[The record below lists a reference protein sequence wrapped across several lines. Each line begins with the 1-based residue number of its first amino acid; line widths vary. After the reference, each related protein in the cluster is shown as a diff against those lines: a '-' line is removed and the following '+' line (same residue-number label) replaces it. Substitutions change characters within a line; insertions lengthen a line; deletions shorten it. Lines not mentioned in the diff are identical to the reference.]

1 MSNIKQIVSSVRSAQ
16 QKFATFTQEQVD
28 HIFYMAAKAANMQ
41 RIPLAQMAI
50 AETKMGVLE
59 DKIIKNTFAA
69 EYIYNKYK
77 YMQTCGVVEEDIASG
92 YKKVLLPKG
101 VIAGIIPTTNPTST
115 AIYKILICLKTRN
128 GIIISPH
135 PRAYNCTVKAAKII
149 LDAAVAAGA
158 PKDIIS
164 WLPPNSSME
173 DTAELMKESDLILA
187 TGGSGL
193 VKAAYSSGKPAIGVG
208 PGNCP
213 AIIDTTADIRMAIAS
228 IIQSN
233 TFDNG
238 MICATENSVIAL
250 SGIYDKVVAEFNNQ
264 QAYVITNKND
274 AKKICNKMFLIDK
287 SGHHVLNPA
296 IVGQNAQNL
305 GKIFGINVPKW
316 AKMLVVETTDC
327 TIKNPLAHEK
337 LTDFVSLFKAKNFDD
352 ALRIQK
358 ELLKLGPGHTSSLFC
373 DELAGADKVIKFS
386 DNANTGRLI
395 INSPSSL
402 GGVGDFYNFKLL
414 PTFTI
419 GCGSVGGNATS
430 QNIGPE
436 NLLDVKQVA
445 MRRENMLWMRIPNKV
460 YFKYGCIEEGLKDL
474 RDDGVKKVFIVS
486 DNFIWDMFGQKIT
499 HILEKYGM
507 KTKVFTNVEPNPS
520 CATTYK
526 GAKEIK
532 EYNPEA
538 IIAFGG
544 GSSLD
549 AAKMM
554 WFYNEYPDVKF
565 EDLAVRFLDIRKRVV
580 KFPTPKK
587 VQLVCIPTTAGTGSE
602 VTPFA
607 IITDEKTHIKYSL
620 ADYALV
626 PNIAIIDAQFM
637 MSLPPRMTAV
647 TAADAFSHCFESYV
661 SVLATDFT
669 RPYSIQGIKL
679 IYKYLKRAYDHGTTD
694 KEAREAIAHAAT
706 IAGIAFGNA
715 YLGVVHSLSHKIG
728 GHFGVMHGAANAI
741 YLPYVMRYN
750 AAKYENEKQ
759 MYWPQ
764 FKYNDVR
771 EKYCEIADILGIK
784 GKTQA
789 QKVDNLIK
797 EIQKLF
803 ASVNLWKTTK
813 EYGVKDADFEKIID
827 QMSVEAFDDQCTGA
841 NPRLPRVSELKQ
853 LFIDAHY
860 GNKIQSIDAQD
871 KSNEKK

>member
-1 MSNIKQIVSSVRSAQ
+1 MTNIQKLVNSVRKAQ
-16 QKFATFTQEQVD
+16 EKFATFTQEQVD
-28 HIFYMAAKAANMQ
+28 YIFYMAAKAANMQ

-50 AETKMGVLE
+50 EETKMGVLE
-59 DKIIKNTFAA
+59 DKIIKNNFAA

-77 YMQTCGVVEEDIASG
+77 YMKTCGVVEEDIPSG
-92 YKKVLLPKG
+92 YKKIWVPKG
-101 VIAGIIPTTNPTST
+101 VISAIIPTTNPTST
-115 AIYKILICLKTRN
+115 AIYKTLICLKTRN
-128 GIIISPH
+128 GIILSPH
-135 PRAYNCTVKAAKII
+135 PRAYNCTVAAAKIV

-158 PKDIIS
+158 PKGIIA
-164 WLPPNSSME
+164 WLPPKSSIE
-173 DTAELMKESDLILA
+173 DTAELMRETDLILA
-187 TGGSGL
+187 TGGGGL
-193 VKAAYSSGKPAIGVG
+193 VKAAYTSGKPAIGVG

-213 AIIDTTADIRMAIAS
+213 AIIDTTANIKMAVAS

-250 SGIYDKVVAEFNNQ
+250 DEIYDEVVKEFNDQ
-264 QAYVITNKND
+264 QAYIINSPSD
-274 AKKICNKMFLIDK
+274 IKKICAKMFSNPD
-287 SGHHVLNPA
+287 HCTLNA
-296 IVGQNAQNL
+296 GMVGQNAQFL
-305 GKIFGINVPKW
+305 GKFFNIKVPEW
-316 AKMLVVETTDC
+316 AKMLVVETKDC
-327 TIKNPLAHEK
+327 SPKNPLSHEK
-337 LTDFVSLFKAKNFDD
+337 LSDFVSLYRAKDFDD
-352 ALRIQK
+352 ALKIQK

-373 DELAGADKVIKFS
+373 DELAGADKIVKFS
-386 DNANTGRLI
+386 DNANTGRLV
-395 INSPSSL
+395 INSPASL

-414 PTFTI
+414 PSFTL

-436 NLLDVKQVA
+436 NLLETKQVA
-445 MRRENMLWMRIPNKV
+445 MRRENMLWMRLPSRI

-474 RDDGVKKVFIVS
+474 RDDGVKKVFVVS
-486 DNFIWDMFGQKIT
+486 DNFIWGMFGQKIT
-499 HILEKYGM
+499 HILENYGM
-507 KTKVFTNVEPNPS
+507 QVKVFTNVEPNPS

-526 GAKEIK
+526 GAAEIK
-532 EYNPEA
+532 QFDPQA

-565 EDLAVRFLDIRKRVV
+565 EDLAVRFLDIRKRIV

-626 PNIAIIDAQFM
+626 PSVAIIDAQFM

-647 TAADAFSHCFESYV
+647 TAADALSHCFESYV
-661 SVLATDFT
+661 SILATEFT
-669 RPYSIQGIKL
+669 KPYSLQGIKL
-679 IYKYLKRAYDHGTTD
+679 IFKYLKRAYDHGTTD
-694 KEAREAIAHAAT
+694 KDAREAIAHAAT
-706 IAGIAFGNA
+706 IAGMAFGNA
-715 YLGVVHSLSHKIG
+715 YLGVVHSLSHKVG

-750 AAKYENEKQ
+750 AAKYEREKQ

-764 FKYNDVR
+764 FRVNDVR
-771 EKYCEIADILGIK
+771 AKYCEIADMLGIK
-784 GKTQA
+784 GKTEA

-797 EIQKLF
+797 EVQKLL
-803 ASVNLWKTTK
+803 ASVKLWKTTK
-813 EYGVKDADFEKIID
+813 EYGVKDADFEKILD
-827 QMSVEAFDDQCTGA
+827 QMSIEAFDDQCTGA
-841 NPRLPRVSELKQ
+841 NPRLPRVEELKQ

-860 GNKIQSIDAQD
+860 GNPIQSLEKQD
-871 KSNEKK
+871 KIKTKK